1 MCPLS
6 VVAAPDSQ
14 PVLSNDTLPVASQS
28 TMTTLSRYLVALV
41 LQLSSTAVIASDY
54 GFSSSFSICK
64 DAAIQVQN
72 LTYFCDSPYTFYYGN
87 GAHRKSETCDY
98 GDKVTVSMKLYVAQ
112 AVESTIYMEIAAYDN
127 ADEQLFLA
135 GSMDLCSN
143 YVGKSC
149 NEVGYYS
156 FSTKVQ
162 FAYIDGEE
170 TQFAPNWEV
179 SFSSAADGGFD
190 LGGVNVQ
197 CDTDQ
202 SSYVDWQ
209 NARGNRTVFH
219 ERTESFAQEYGIL
232 FLTCVSL
239 AVLGFVLLNQTKDSV
254 DYSRLRSTRSQL
266 LDAEDRMS

>member
-1 MCPLS
+1 MMTPRRC
-6 VVAAPDSQ
+6 VVA
-14 PVLSNDTLPVASQS
+14 LF
-28 TMTTLSRYLVALV
+28 
-41 LQLSSTAVIASDY
+41 LQLSSLAVIASDS
-54 GFSSSFSICK
+54 GFSSSFSICN

-72 LTYFCDSPYTFYYGN
+72 LTFYCDSPYTFYYGN
-87 GAHRKSETCDY
+87 GAHRKSDTCDY
-98 GDKVTVSMKLYVAQ
+98 GDKVTVSMKFYVAQ
-112 AVESTIYMEIAAYDN
+112 AVESNIYMELAAYDN

-135 GSMDLCSN
+135 GSMDLCN
-143 YVGKSC
+143 DYVGKSC

-179 SFSSAADGGFD
+179 SFSDADDGGFD

-202 SSYVDWQ
+202 SSYVEWQ
-209 NARGNRTVFH
+209 NARGNRTNFH

-232 FLTCVSL
+232 LLTCISL
-239 AVLGFVLLNQTKDSV
+239 AVLGIVLLTQTKDSV
-254 DYSRLRSTRSQL
+254 DYSRLRNSRSQL
-266 LDAEDRMS
+266 LDAENRMT